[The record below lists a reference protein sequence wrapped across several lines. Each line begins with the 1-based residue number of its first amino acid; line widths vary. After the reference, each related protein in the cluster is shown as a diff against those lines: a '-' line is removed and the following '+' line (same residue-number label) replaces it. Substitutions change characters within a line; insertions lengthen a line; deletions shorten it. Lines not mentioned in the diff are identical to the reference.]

1 MSRSRIRR
9 NLPDLHMD
17 ERAIIWT
24 TDVHGEGSTALKFYG
39 VALSLSSGALHIL
52 ADDALPMGELL
63 DISISLQ
70 GQDIRHN
77 LKGFARSVAACDHQP
92 GYVVGIEIVPDN
104 HADRWRRQFN

>member
-9 NLPDLHMD
+9 NLPDLRME
-17 ERAIIWT
+17 ERAIIST
-24 TDVHGEGSTALKFYG
+24 TDVHGEGSMASKYYG
-39 VALSLSSGALHIL
+39 IALSLSSGALHVL
-52 ADDALPMGELL
+52 ADDPLPMGELL

-92 GYVVGIEIVPDN
+92 GYIMGIEIMPDN
-104 HADRWRRQFN
+104 HADRWRRQFH